1 MLPPLAHATTDGS
14 QPVTISAIVLAA
26 VLATSIL
33 SGIVGMAG
41 GMILMAVLTLLAS
54 VPAAMMLHGV
64 TQTGSNGSR
73 AWFLR
78 EHIRWRVL
86 PPYLL
91 GAAVCVA
98 GFGLLAFVPDRSIVL
113 ILVGLF
119 PWLGRVMPAIE
130 RLDVERTGPAI
141 ACGAVV
147 TAAQLLAGAS
157 GPLLDVFFLRS
168 ALSRHQIVATKAV
181 TQTLGHLTKLA
192 YYGTI
197 LVLSDGVG
205 ALTVDFPSWLF
216 LAVVPTALL
225 GTRIGTRVLD
235 TLDEAQFRRISE
247 RIILAI
253 GAACTITGVWELLR
267 G

>member
-1 MLPPLAHATTDGS
+1 MTTPL
-14 QPVTISAIVLAA
+14 IVLFA

-33 SGIVGMAG
+33 SGVVGMAG
-41 GMILMAVLTLLAS
+41 GMILMAALTLLAS

-78 EHIRWRVL
+78 AHIRWRML

-91 GAAVCVA
+91 GAALCV
-98 GFGLLAFVPDRSIVL
+98 GVFSLLAFVPERGLVL

-141 ACGAVV
+141 ACGAIV

-168 ALSRHQIVATKAV
+168 ALTRHQIVATKAV
-181 TQTLGHLTKLA
+181 TQTIGHLTKLG
-192 YYGTI
+192 YYGT
-197 LVLSDGVG
+197 LLLLAGGLESVT
-205 ALTVDFPSWLF
+205 ADFPAWLF
-216 LAVVPTALL
+216 IVVVPTALL
-225 GTRIGTRVLD
+225 GTRIGTRILD
-235 TLDEAQFRRISE
+235 RLDEAQFRTISG

-253 GAACTITGVWELLR
+253 GAACTITGIWELLR
-267 G
+267 A